1 MKIENTSIGKIIG
14 IGEVSVLP
22 GETKEVPEAYET
34 SPILEVYRK
43 QGFAKIIGKPKAVQK
58 AEERAAA
65 DKAAV
70 EKKAEEA
77 EALRQSRLA
86 SLEGISEEDLG
97 KMANELG
104 INPAECKDQAD
115 VLKKVKAALKK

>member
-1 MKIENTSIGKIIG
+1 MKIENTSSGKIIG

-65 DKAAV
+65 DKAAA
-70 EKKAEEA
+70 EKKAAEEA
-77 EALRQSRLA
+77 
-86 SLEGISEEDLG
+86 
-97 KMANELG
+97 
-104 INPAECKDQAD
+104 
-115 VLKKVKAALKK
+115 